1 MCVTILKQ
9 DLKDLVDPEFS
20 INPIKCG
27 GFPLQLH
34 TELATL
40 LHGIPGETSTLV
52 AQVHVAGS
60 KMEAK
65 AYPSPH
71 KKESQ

>member
-9 DLKDLVDPEFS
+9 DIKDLVDPEFS

-27 GFPLQLH
+27 GLQLH

-40 LHGIPGETSTLV
+40 LYGFPGETSTLV
-52 AQVHVAGS
+52 AQVQVAGS

-65 AYPSPH
+65 AYPSSH
-71 KKESQ
+71 NKESQ